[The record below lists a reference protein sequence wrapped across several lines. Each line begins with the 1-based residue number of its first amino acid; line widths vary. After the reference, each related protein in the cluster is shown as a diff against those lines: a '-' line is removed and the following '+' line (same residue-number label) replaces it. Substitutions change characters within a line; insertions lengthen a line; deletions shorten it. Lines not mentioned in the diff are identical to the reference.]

1 MNFDQFIQLQA
12 LKRKETISGGS
23 LPDHMLDKVLESD
36 PAAKAR
42 QVCAMV
48 SQPLFDDLEQKCG
61 ALEISKR
68 RFVEGALID
77 ALDKAS
83 RIMREVGVFEHAED
97 VSAAEG
103 GKA

>member
-12 LKRKETISGGS
+12 LKLKETISGPGV
-23 LPDHMLDKVLESD
+23 PDSWLDRSLESN
-36 PAAKAR
+36 PQGAR

-77 ALDKAS
+77 ALDKVS
-83 RIMREVGVFEHAED
+83 RIMRQVGVFEHAED
-97 VSAAEG
+97 VPAAEG
-103 GKA
+103 AKA